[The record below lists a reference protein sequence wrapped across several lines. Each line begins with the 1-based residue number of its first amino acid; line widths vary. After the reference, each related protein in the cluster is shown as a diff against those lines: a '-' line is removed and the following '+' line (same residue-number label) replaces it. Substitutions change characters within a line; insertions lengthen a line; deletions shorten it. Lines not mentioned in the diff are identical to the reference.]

1 MKIKGYILGISVA
14 MASLLV
20 SSCDTDN
27 LTDVYQSSTIG
38 ATFITASQS
47 VSFPSSGYEGFDVEV
62 VRAQTEAPATI
73 KVTSAVLLDAD
84 GNALPLPSTIQVPS
98 EVNFEAG
105 EGRSSLHVFVGDIT
119 PGETYQ
125 LAITLDE
132 TVAPVDATM
141 TKIISIFRDYTYTS
155 LGTGTLNSTFFE
167 ATGTAEIQ
175 KADQTTW
182 YKAIGLYEEGYDI
195 IFKVAQD
202 GKTVTVDQQA
212 AASDISGYGTLH
224 VAGSGTLEN
233 GVITVEL
240 EFTVSAGSFG
250 SCTEELILPAAN

>member
-1 MKIKGYILGISVA
+1 MIQQETRLKVGDNTGAKELLCIRVLGGTKRRY
-14 MASLLV
+14 AS
-20 SSCDTDN
+20 
-27 LTDVYQSSTIG
+27 
-38 ATFITASQS
+38 
-47 VSFPSSGYEGFDVEV
+47 
-62 VRAQTEAPATI
+62 
-73 KVTSAVLLDAD
+73 
-84 GNALPLPSTIQVPS
+84 
-98 EVNFEAG
+98 
-105 EGRSSLHVFVGDIT
+105 VGDIT

-212 AASDISGYGTLH
+212 AASDISGYGTLY

-233 GVITVEL
+233 GDITVEL

-250 SCTEELILPAAN
+250 SCTEELIKPAAN

>member
-105 EGRSSLHVFVGDIT
+105 EGRSSLHVSVGDIT

-195 IFKVAQD
+195 IFKVHRMAKPLPLTSRLQPAISAD
-202 GKTVTVDQQA
+202 TAPCTWPEAERWKTE
-212 AASDISGYGTLH
+212 S
-224 VAGSGTLEN
+224 
-233 GVITVEL
+233 
-240 EFTVSAGSFG
+240 
-250 SCTEELILPAAN
+250 LPLNWNLP